1 MARSQNG
8 CPIRYAGMTGFD
20 EIDVVFTSAEA
31 HNRNAARLGSHHRAA
46 ISRVVPVA
54 YAEVVAS
61 ITSLSVGPG
70 TRSNID
76 EFTETTS
83 EAIEQVGGTGRGKA
97 IIVLNPIFP
106 WSCEIRSWPLY
117 TSPMSPSRRE
127 LSATAL
133 DPVGDFWRF
142 GRRGRRIGCS
152 SSTGTG
158 RQFSLTAPHASGN
171 RDLKFT
177 PRVD

>member
-8 CPIRYAGMTGFD
+8 CLIRYAGMTGFD

-61 ITSLSVGPG
+61 IASRSAGPG
-70 TRSNID
+70 TSSNID

-83 EAIEQVGGTGRGKA
+83 EAIKRGAVRAGELLLRKDSRGFLIRDGRLW
-97 IIVLNPIFP
+97 IVWYEMGLRIFCSG
-106 WSCEIRSWPLY
+106 WWPVSGQGWRWAL
-117 TSPMSPSRRE
+117 RR
-127 LSATAL
+127 
-133 DPVGDFWRF
+133 
-142 GRRGRRIGCS
+142 
-152 SSTGTG
+152 
-158 RQFSLTAPHASGN
+158 
-171 RDLKFT
+171 
-177 PRVD
+177 